1 MNTLAWRP
9 TLAATALMALVMGSR
24 SAFGLFVSPLNTATG
39 IGLAGISLAAAIG
52 QLGMGI
58 GQPIVGHLAGRH
70 GAARVI
76 VVGAGLLACATAA
89 VVLADSAFTLA
100 LVLTAGAVAGTAVGS
115 NALLVGE
122 IGRRVP
128 AAQRGLAV
136 GLVGAGGSAGQL
148 LLSPATQLT
157 IDAQGWAV
165 AMLATAGLCL
175 LAWPLA
181 LAFRGPAPTPEPAA
195 AADAGTLGR
204 ILRQRRFW
212 CLAGA
217 FGLCGFHI
225 GFLGTHMP
233 GVIERCGLPASLSG
247 TWLAVLGAAN
257 IAGSVGIG
265 FALRRWRPAP
275 LLVGLFALR
284 GLAVAALLA
293 LPPTAG
299 VLLAFAV
306 VAGLSYMA
314 VLPPIAQLLGR
325 HFGAQRLGTLM
336 GVVMLVHQVGS
347 FASVWLGGWAAEA
360 TGSDRLLWTIDIAL
374 ALLAMALLWPRS
386 ATALLRTL
394 RATALLRTSCA
405 TALLKACG
413 ATMLLC
419 TSSAGTA
426 PQRTAAAW
434 PVRAGAATAVPMEA

>member
-1 MNTLAWRP
+1 MNSAAWRL

-39 IGLAGISLAAAIG
+39 VGLAGISLAAAIG
-52 QLGMGI
+52 QIGLGV
-58 GQPIVGHLAGRH
+58 GQPIVGHLAESH

-76 VVGAGLLACATAA
+76 VIGAGLLAGATAA
-89 VVLADSAFTLA
+89 IVLADSVFTLA
-100 LVLTAGAVAGTAVGS
+100 LALAAAALAGAAVGS

-148 LLSPATQLT
+148 LLSPVTQFT
-157 IDAQGWAV
+157 IAAQGWVV
-165 AMLATAGLCL
+165 AMLATAALSL

-181 LAFRGPAPTPEPAA
+181 LAFRGPPPAAARPPA
-195 AADAGTLGR
+195 AADAGTLGGV
-204 ILRQRRFW
+204 LREGRFW
-212 CLAGA
+212 RIAGA
-217 FGLCGFHI
+217 FGVCGFHV
-225 GFLGTHMP
+225 GFLGMHMP

-275 LLVGLFALR
+275 LLVGLYAVR

-293 LPPTAG
+293 LPPTAA

-306 VAGLSYMA
+306 VVGLSYMA
-314 VLPPIAQLLGR
+314 VLPPISQLLSR
-325 HFGAQRLGTLM
+325 HFGVQRLGTVM
-336 GVVMLVHQVGS
+336 GMAMLVHQAGS
-347 FASVWLGGWAAEA
+347 FAGIWLGGWAAET
-360 TGSDRLLWTIDIAL
+360 TGSDRLLWLVDVAL
-374 ALLAMALLWPRS
+374 ALLAVVMLWPRS
-386 ATALLRTL
+386 ATALLKKSGATVL
-394 RATALLRTSCA
+394 RPKSGATAPARASAALAALRRIA
-405 TALLKACG
+405 TA
-413 ATMLLC
+413 
-419 TSSAGTA
+419 
-426 PQRTAAAW
+426 W
-434 PVRAGAATAVPMEA
+434 PLRAGATTPVLVGA